1 MKSMK
6 PIIFVLLLIGSL
18 SYGQFARSDCLYPKM
33 KVDIPNG
40 STATMEE
47 MVAAQA
53 DFKAYNTDMDA
64 YLDCLDD
71 ELSKISQD
79 LEGFADIKSLSDAKY
94 NAAIDQLTE
103 AAEEW
108 NQAVRGYKAQ

>member
-1 MKSMK
+1 MKS
-6 PIIFVLLLIGSL
+6 ITFVLLLIWSL
-18 SYGQFARSDCLYPKM
+18 GYGQFALSDCFYPKM
-33 KVDIPNG
+33 RVDIPNG

-53 DFKAYNTDMDA
+53 SFKAYNADMDT

-79 LEGFADIKSLSDAKY
+79 LEGYTDIKALSDAKY

>member
-1 MKSMK
+1 MKL
-6 PIIFVLLLIGSL
+6 IISTALIIGSL
-18 SYGQFARSDCLYPKM
+18 GYAQFALSDCFYPKM

-40 STATMEE
+40 STATMED

-53 DFKAYNTDMDA
+53 DFKSYNADMDA

-79 LEGFADIKSLSDAKY
+79 LEGYADIKAHSDAKY